1 MPVFLRFFYFQ
12 GRLYAQPSPPSTC
25 RHIWHSPMLRWMT
38 ARPFGTESPD
48 QGVKNRP
55 FPARIHSAHWND
67 RRRALPCD
75 STTPLHGSQGR
86 RPRPA
91 IHMGGPPFPH
101 TENLRDGSTGSANQ
115 CGLPRCRLRGSQL
128 QNRRHDYSC
137 TTQGAGLPHPNPRPL
152 AEQRVYPV
160 HSNCTRVLT
169 TGCEDSRERSRKLI
183 DLSCT

>member
-1 MPVFLRFFYFQ
+1 MLWAAACLCFFGFLRSGEIVCPTGFSFDLQAYLAFSDVAVDDRSAPSALRVQIKASKTDLFRQ
-12 GRLYAQPSPPSTC
+12 G
-25 RHIWHSPMLRWMT
+25 
-38 ARPFGTESPD
+38 
-48 QGVKNRP
+48 
-55 FPARIHSAHWND
+55 AHWDD

-115 CGLPRCRLRGSQL
+115 RGLPRCRLCGSQL
-128 QNRRHDYSC
+128 QNRRRDYS
-137 TTQGAGLPHPNPRPL
+137 AGCRNPSSKPSAAGRAVRIPGSMY
-152 AEQRVYPV
+152 R
-160 HSNCTRVLT
+160 TRVLT
-169 TGCEDSRERSRKLI
+169 TDCEESRERSRKLI